1 MKSIS
6 MEPGHREESFPSRG
20 ERTGPKKEEFL
31 AYIKEHI
38 AQGYPVSALGI
49 IGPPEPYIVA
59 GYEAAGDV
67 LMGWNFFQNDSEF
80 ASVVRTMDNG
90 YFKCGAWWENTDTQA
105 VMCIGAVTGDP
116 CEDKEII
123 RMAAEIMKAR
133 EEDAYAKGIAAY
145 DAWKTMLL
153 DEKWFEN
160 GNGFDEL
167 FSKLLVQ
174 NDAMVCIADGRKWAA
189 EYFRDLSEKYGA
201 EVKSTCL
208 KIAEHF
214 KTVSGAASE
223 MMTLIGDWSD
233 IDKMLDNFGDR
244 SVREK
249 ISELLDQAKEAD
261 IKAYD
266 QIMQLLSCI

>member
-20 ERTGPKKEEFL
+20 ERKGPKKEEFL

-38 AQGYPVSALGI
+38 AQGYPVIALGI

-80 ASVVRTMDNG
+80 AS
-90 YFKCGAWWENTDTQA
+90 A
-105 VMCIGAVTGDP
+105 VS
-116 CEDKEII
+116 
-123 RMAAEIMKAR
+123 RAA
-133 EEDAYAKGIAAY
+133 
-145 DAWKTMLL
+145 
-153 DEKWFEN
+153 N
-160 GNGFDEL
+160 
-167 FSKLLVQ
+167 
-174 NDAMVCIADGRKWAA
+174 
-189 EYFRDLSEKYGA
+189 
-201 EVKSTCL
+201 
-208 KIAEHF
+208 
-214 KTVSGAASE
+214 E

-233 IDKMLDNFGDR
+233 IDRMLDNFGDR

-261 IKAYD
+261 IKASDGLNSMNPGLSQSLGQSRIVCFYF
-266 QIMQLLSCI
+266 LLCQ

>member
-1 MKSIS
+1 MDAFCAMEIFLEFNAVVNSI
-6 MEPGHREESFPSRG
+6 
-20 ERTGPKKEEFL
+20 
-31 AYIKEHI
+31 
-38 AQGYPVSALGI
+38 GI
-49 IGPPEPYIVA
+49 EK
-59 GYEAAGDV
+59 
-67 LMGWNFFQNDSEF
+67 
-80 ASVVRTMDNG
+80 R
-90 YFKCGAWWENTDTQA
+90 
-105 VMCIGAVTGDP
+105 
-116 CEDKEII
+116 
-123 RMAAEIMKAR
+123 MKAR

-145 DAWKTMLL
+145 DVWKTMLL

-189 EYFRDLSEKYGA
+189 EYFQDLSEKYGV
-201 EVKSTCL
+201 EEKSTCL